1 MFKNLISLMRL
12 RTLPLAVTTVIT
24 ANSLAWHDADAR
36 VAVLVWVL
44 LTVLLLQI
52 TSNIANDYADGI
64 RGTDGEGLL
73 KKFMFTDVST
83 GDVNNLKP
91 VLNKVKTNTTVYAD
105 KGYDS

>member
-24 ANSLAWHDADAR
+24 ANSLARHDADAR

-52 TSNIANDYADGI
+52 TSNIANDYADAFAAQME
-64 RGTDGEGLL
+64 R
-73 KKFMFTDVST
+73 
-83 GDVNNLKP
+83 
-91 VLNKVKTNTTVYAD
+91 VY
-105 KGYDS
+105 